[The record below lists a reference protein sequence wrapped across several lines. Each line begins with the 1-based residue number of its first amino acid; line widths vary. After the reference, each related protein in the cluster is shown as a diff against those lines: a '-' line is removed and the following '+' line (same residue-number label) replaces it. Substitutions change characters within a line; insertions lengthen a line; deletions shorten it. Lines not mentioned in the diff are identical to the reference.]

1 MWAGPYRCLGLVCG
15 VSLWWRSPPW
25 SYGHLVP
32 SHWLCLLPGGTQ
44 KTRTQKKTSCKLLN
58 CKTSKVKLQCA
69 SFHCYLS
76 RHGLVPLWRLLCSQS
91 KQKQSPWIGATAGH
105 IRSWRL
111 PGGRIS
117 RRHPSGP
124 SPWCTSSG
132 QKLRG
137 KGLDPDLPVNF
148 TFSMWIQWHTNFK
161 KTGQSTD
168 KFITSLPQCAC
179 SSRKWHHY
187 TD

>member
-1 MWAGPYRCLGLVCG
+1 MPGVGVWGLFVMEK
-15 VSLWWRSPPW
+15 STLILRPSSSIPLALSFAWWHTKDT
-25 SYGHLVP
+25 Y
-32 SHWLCLLPGGTQ
+32 T
-44 KTRTQKKTSCKLLN
+44 KNTKKKQVLN

-69 SFHCYLS
+69 SFRCYLS

-179 SSRKWHHY
+179 
-187 TD
+187 